1 MKPLTLRLGAL
12 MLAVCAAL
20 PTASAQTPTTTPKS
34 VLIAPI
40 TATSPPSAASG
51 ASTAASTSG
60 ASATTPVAAS
70 AATGATGATAAKAAA
85 QPLTLADAQAWL
97 DGLMPA
103 ALKMAQVPGA
113 VVVIVKDGQP
123 LIQKGY
129 GYADWD
135 RRVPVDAAR
144 TLFRPGSVSKL
155 FTWTAVMQLVEQG
168 QLNLDADLNQYL
180 DFKIPQL
187 NGKPMT
193 LRHVL
198 THTTGFEETARDLIT
213 YSGKSPDLAK
223 VLKDYIPPALY
234 EPGARP
240 GYSNYATALAG
251 YIVQRV
257 SGLPFDDYVEQKIF
271 SPLGMR
277 HATFR
282 QPLPPALAPLMS
294 QGYEKQGE
302 PGKGFEIV
310 SLAPAGSLSATGAD
324 MGRFMLAFLQQG
336 QLGDARLLR
345 PETVK
350 QMHGQ
355 LTTPMP
361 DLLGIGLGFYQHDI
375 NGHRVVGH
383 GGDTILFHTDLLL
396 FVDDGIGLYISVNSP
411 GKDGQ
416 GKWLRDTLLDAFAN
430 RYLPDARPATPRQVD
445 DATAKQH
452 AQQLAGSYQSTR
464 REDST
469 FFSLLPLLSP
479 LKVQAL
485 DDGRVALEL
494 AGSRSVFRE
503 VRPYLWEEE
512 HGKRRLQAI
521 VENGRVLRWGLE
533 PYVFAF
539 VFEPV
544 PALSGG
550 LALLMAGL
558 SLATMLLTALLWP
571 VAAVL
576 RRKHG
581 AAAPGRSVLAVRVA
595 SVLVLLAVALWTLVF
610 TRLEGDGDLSVVLPL
625 AQGLTL
631 LAFIGGLLAAL
642 WHARLALKGGGRSAK
657 ALAVVWVLAFI
668 VLIVIGAAH
677 HLMSFNQNF

>member
-12 MLAVCAAL
+12 MLAALGAA
-20 PTASAQTPTTTPKS
+20 PIASAQTPTTTPKS
-34 VLIAPI
+34 APIAPI
-40 TATSPPSAASG
+40 TATAPAS
-51 ASTAASTSG
+51 
-60 ASATTPVAAS
+60 AAS
-70 AATGATGATAAKAAA
+70 AAAAATSPVTAKAAT
-85 QPLTLADAQAWL
+85 QPMTLADTQAWL

-135 RRVPVDAAR
+135 RRVPVDAER

-180 DFKIPQL
+180 DFKIPQF
-187 NGKPMT
+187 NGKAMT

-213 YSGKSPDLAK
+213 YTGKSPDLAK

-271 SPLGMR
+271 TPLGMR
-277 HATFR
+277 HASFR

-294 QGYEKQGE
+294 QGYEKQGD

-336 QLGDARLLR
+336 QLGEARLLK

-355 LTTPMP
+355 LTKPMP

-416 GKWLRDTLLDAFAN
+416 GKWLRDRVLESFAD
-430 RYLPDARPATPRQVD
+430 RYLPDARPATARQVD

-479 LKVQAL
+479 LKVEAL

-503 VRPYLWEEE
+503 VKPYLWEEE

-521 VENGRVLRWGLE
+521 VENGRVVRWGLE

-550 LALLMAGL
+550 LALLLAGIAL
-558 SLATMLLTALLWP
+558 VTLLLTALLWP

-576 RRKHG
+576 RRRHG
-581 AAAPGRSVLAVRVA
+581 VAAPGRPLLAVRIA
-595 SVLVLLAVALWTLVF
+595 SVLVLLTVALWTLVF

-625 AQGLTL
+625 AQVLTL
-631 LAFIGGLLAAL
+631 VAFIGGLLASL
-642 WHARLALKGGGRSAK
+642 WQARPAFQGGGGKAAK
-657 ALAVVWVLAFI
+657 ALAVVWVLAFA
-668 VLIVIGAAH
+668 VLIVVGAAH